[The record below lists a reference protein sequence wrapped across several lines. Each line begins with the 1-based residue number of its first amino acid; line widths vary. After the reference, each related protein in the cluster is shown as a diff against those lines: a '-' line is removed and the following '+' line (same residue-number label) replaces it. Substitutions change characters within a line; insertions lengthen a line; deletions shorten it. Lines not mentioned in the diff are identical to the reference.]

1 MPKLIVRRLLS
12 VRSSMDSLRNEALT
26 AVRTLP
32 GVTSASPVLESDEAV
47 RIEFSW
53 HPPRY
58 DLVESH
64 LNRCGLTSTG

>member
-1 MPKLIVRRLLS
+1 MPKLIVRRIS
-12 VRSSMDSLRNEALT
+12 PVRSSMDSLRKEALT

-32 GVTSASPVLESDEAV
+32 GVISASPVLESEDAM

-58 DLVESH
+58 DLVENH
-64 LNRCGLTSTG
+64 LNRHGFTSTG